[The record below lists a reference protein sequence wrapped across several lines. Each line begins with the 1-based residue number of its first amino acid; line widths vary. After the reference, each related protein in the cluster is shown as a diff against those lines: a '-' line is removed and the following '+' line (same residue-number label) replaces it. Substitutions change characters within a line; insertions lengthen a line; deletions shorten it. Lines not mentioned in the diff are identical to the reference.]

1 MEKNEEKV
9 LERNLEQKH
18 FEHAAMAIE
27 GGKKNDSLT
36 NVELV
41 ENLVESYKGK
51 TAQAPLEVIAVS
63 AILLNSKELMG
74 IIKVLKQT
82 LHVKMVEE
90 LMERAD
96 KGESTVEDVMAALY
110 DCYKPWREKE
120 RILKKIINKHE

>member
-1 MEKNEEKV
+1 MEKNKEKG

-51 TAQAPLEVIAVS
+51 TAQAPLEVIVVS
-63 AILLNSKELMG
+63 AILLNSRELMG
-74 IIKVLKQT
+74 IIEALKQT
-82 LHVKMVEE
+82 LRVKMVEE
-90 LMERAD
+90 LRERAD
-96 KGESTVEDVMAALY
+96 KGESTVGDAMAALMLAATMEGE
-110 DCYKPWREKE
+110 REN
-120 RILKKIINKHE
+120 LKKIINKHE